1 MRAVI
6 YARYSSD
13 LQSEASIDDQIRICE
28 GFIAGRGW
36 TKRDVYSDRALSGSN
51 RFRPAYQHMLAEAR
65 RNGFDV
71 IVAEALDRLSRDQ
84 EDVAAL
90 FKALRFAGIS
100 LFTIAEGEISELH
113 VGLKGTMNALFLKD
127 LAAKT
132 HRGLRG
138 RVEDKRSAGGI
149 CFGYRIR
156 REHDAKGEPV
166 RGGREIVPEEAKV
179 VVRIFDEFS
188 KGASAMAIAKRLN
201 ADGVPGPNGS
211 PWQDTTIRGHAKRGT
226 GILRNELYIGRLV
239 WNRQRFIRDPQTGK
253 RISRMNPADEWI
265 IEDVPELRIV
275 DDELWGRTKGRLDEI
290 AASPVAMAIRESAF
304 WTRKRA
310 QNILTG
316 LVHCGACGHPM
327 AAVGKDYLRCSRAHR
342 NALCTSKASIRRSTL
357 EEIIIKALQ
366 HNLMAPDLVKEFVAA
381 ANEEFNRTRAEAT
394 AERDGNAARLSKI
407 DKQIDSLVDAIAN
420 GVRAAS
426 IQSKLEALEA
436 ERANLQSKL
445 SEPPPSPVRL
455 LPNLAEAYRQKVAAL
470 HEALH
475 QEDTRTEAFEIIRSL
490 IEKVLIHEEPG
501 APPSVELIG
510 DIAAMIEV
518 ALEGPKTQKTTRKR
532 VVLRDRELSSVMVV
546 AGTGFEP
553 VTFRL

>member
-1 MRAVI
+1 
-6 YARYSSD
+6 
-13 LQSEASIDDQIRICE
+13 
-28 GFIAGRGW
+28 
-36 TKRDVYSDRALSGSN
+36 
-51 RFRPAYQHMLAEAR
+51 
-65 RNGFDV
+65 
-71 IVAEALDRLSRDQ
+71 
-84 EDVAAL
+84 
-90 FKALRFAGIS
+90 
-100 LFTIAEGEISELH
+100 
-113 VGLKGTMNALFLKD
+113 
-127 LAAKT
+127 
-132 HRGLRG
+132 
-138 RVEDKRSAGGI
+138 
-149 CFGYRIR
+149 
-156 REHDAKGEPV
+156 
-166 RGGREIVPEEAKV
+166 
-179 VVRIFDEFS
+179 
-188 KGASAMAIAKRLN
+188 
-201 ADGVPGPNGS
+201 
-211 PWQDTTIRGHAKRGT
+211 
-226 GILRNELYIGRLV
+226 
-239 WNRQRFIRDPQTGK
+239 
-253 RISRMNPADEWI
+253 
-265 IEDVPELRIV
+265 
-275 DDELWGRTKGRLDEI
+275 
-290 AASPVAMAIRESAF
+290 
-304 WTRKRA
+304 
-310 QNILTG
+310 
-316 LVHCGACGHPM
+316 M
-327 AAVGKDYLRCSRAHR
+327 AAVGKDYLRCSRAHG

-420 GVRAAS
+420 GARAAS

-436 ERANLQSKL
+436 ERSNLQSKL
-445 SEPPPSPVRL
+445 SEPPPSPVHL